1 MSSNKKRAASWM
13 NNALFEYNESKY
25 VDFKVWETTLK
36 DEFLEI
42 AIRKTYSRYGH
53 EQNLSKRSWRN
64 LRSGIKVL
72 YAFDICDE
80 QFPRARRAY
89 KIKTGEAKQT
99 FTETDSDDDNM
110 TIGEMIRTGPKM
122 EVCKEIDS
130 RKRQFGD
137 VVENSEQNLQR
148 NVPSESNVTIEK
160 TLPAIEYK
168 LISFSPEKMSKV
180 EKYSFRDCLDDDDL
194 TALKARFEKALE
206 MPEFS
211 MFMEKMDACDFAS
224 AMLHTRSKFISMYDW

>member
-1 MSSNKKRAASWM
+1 M

-110 TIGEMIRTGPKM
+110 TIG
-122 EVCKEIDS
+122 
-130 RKRQFGD
+130 
-137 VVENSEQNLQR
+137 
-148 NVPSESNVTIEK
+148 
-160 TLPAIEYK
+160 
-168 LISFSPEKMSKV
+168 
-180 EKYSFRDCLDDDDL
+180 
-194 TALKARFEKALE
+194 
-206 MPEFS
+206 
-211 MFMEKMDACDFAS
+211 
-224 AMLHTRSKFISMYDW
+224 